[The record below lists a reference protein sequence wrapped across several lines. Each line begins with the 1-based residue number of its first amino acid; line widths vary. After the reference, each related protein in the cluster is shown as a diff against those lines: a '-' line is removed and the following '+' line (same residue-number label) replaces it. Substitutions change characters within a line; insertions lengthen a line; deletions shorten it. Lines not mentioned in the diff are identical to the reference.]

1 MMPAGSVCQSRAPN
15 IQLITEELEVP
26 SKSHLQ
32 APSRADGNPACRVA
46 FLVPRIDGQESVL
59 MG

>member
-32 APSRADGNPACRVA
+32 APSRADGNPAFRVA